1 VVTILSKVEAKTG
14 LWILEACV
22 WLAIIQFAVWGVVLP
37 LAGIGRADQAESGS
51 GWFMKGP
58 EEALRFDLT
67 PEGVREVL
75 GTEAQLPESGQVV
88 LDGVTLTPTVTAEVV
103 FARPGWA
110 DFLAT
115 TGSSLVV
122 GITGAGVALLVLLVV
137 RSVRTGSPFSSRN
150 VRLMY
155 WAGVATMIGG
165 TVNMAVTAVG
175 SFAAAARPAVEEL
188 VYPSALLEFGFV
200 ALGAVFIVMAEVFR
214 RGLALLRETEGL
226 V

>member
-1 VVTILSKVEAKTG
+1 VDTILSKLEAKTG
-14 LWILEACV
+14 LWVLEACV
-22 WLAIIQFAVWGVVLP
+22 WLAIIQFAVWGVALP
-37 LAGIGRADQAESGS
+37 LAGIVRADQPSSEN
-51 GWFMKGP
+51 GWFVSGP
-58 EEALRFDLT
+58 EEALRFELT

-75 GTEAQLPESGQVV
+75 GPEAQLPESGQVV
-88 LDGVTLTPTVTAEVV
+88 LDGVTLTPAVTAEVA

-115 TGSSLVV
+115 TGSSLAI
-122 GITGAGVALLVLLVV
+122 GITGAGVAFLVLLVV

-150 VRLMY
+150 VRLLY

-165 TVNMAVTAVG
+165 TVNLAVTAVG

-188 VYPSALLEFGFV
+188 VYPSALLNFGFV
-200 ALGAVFIVMAEVFR
+200 AIGAVFIVVAEVFR